1 MNQPPRATPTE
12 PILTTAE
19 RRPGRAAAIL
29 GILLT
34 ILLAGSILAF
44 LFYRSITAPQPN
56 RVIVV
61 RGSSEWHGVDLSVD
75 GGNLKVPQV
84 TGIEKLG
91 NYVVPFFVWPG
102 IYTLHV
108 KNAGVEIY
116 SKQFDMTTEVIEELD
131 LNRTGV
137 PSPTTR
143 AATNPSDV
151 PPGHEER

>member
-75 GGNLKVPQV
+75 GGNLKEPQV
-84 TGIEKLG
+84 TGKSWETTSSRSLSG
-91 NYVVPFFVWPG
+91 QE
-102 IYTLHV
+102 YTRCM
-108 KNAGVEIY
+108 
-116 SKQFDMTTEVIEELD
+116 SKTPELKSI
-131 LNRTGV
+131 
-137 PSPTTR
+137 PSNLT
-143 AATNPSDV
+143 
-151 PPGHEER
+151 